1 MSSSTM
7 TSQTQ
12 QLSSLEHYDISKK
25 LSSSKYSVYQ
35 GFNEKLEQQ
44 VALKFFD
51 FHGVTDKN
59 YRNQISIL
67 SQLDHPHIIKLIEN
81 VDEVSAVLERK
92 QKQSSYIAFE
102 FAENGDLFEI
112 VSKYGAMSEI
122 LCRTLFHQLV
132 DAIEHMHSNGV
143 AHLDL
148 KLENLLFDK
157 DFNLKVTDFDL
168 SQSLD
173 STTLIARGTAGYRA
187 PEIKKGL
194 CYNLK
199 AADVYSLAIVLFILF
214 NGSPPYAE
222 IQRAMGLEFD
232 GLYKLLMRNNTKFWA
247 LHSQYKGN
255 PQYYSQDFKDLIN
268 AMLLEEPSQRL
279 TLEEIKQTKWFQ
291 GPVLDQ
297 QAYDAEIKKYTS
309 K

>member
-1 MSSSTM
+1 M

-12 QLSSLEHYDISKK
+12 NLSSLEHYDISKK

-35 GFNEKLEQQ
+35 GYNEKLDQQ

-51 FHGVTDKN
+51 FHAITDKN
-59 YRNQISIL
+59 YRNEISIL
-67 SQLDHPHIIKLIEN
+67 SQLNHPNIIKLIEN
-81 VDEVSAVLERK
+81 VDETSVTLERQ

-112 VSKYGAMSEI
+112 ISKYGAMSEI
-122 LCRTLFHQLV
+122 LCRTLFRQLV

-168 SQSLD
+168 SQPLD

-194 CYNLK
+194 CCDLK
-199 AADVYSLAIVLFILF
+199 AADVYSLGVVLFILF

-222 IQRAMGLEFD
+222 INRGFGLDFD
-232 GLYKLLMRNNTKFWA
+232 GLYKLLMRNNNKFWA
-247 LHSQYKGN
+247 LHSNYKGN
-255 PQYYSQDFKDLIN
+255 LDFYSEDFKQLIN
-268 AMLLEEPSQRL
+268 CMLLEEPRSRL
-279 TLEEIKQTKWFQ
+279 TLEEIKNTKWYQ

-297 QAYDAEIKKYTS
+297 EAYDAEIKNYTS
-309 K
+309 TQK